1 MKKTQI
7 WVIVLTITIL
17 CSTVVQAAPLGSRP
31 LSLGQRGEDVEQLQ
45 YLLKRL
51 GYFNTDVTGY
61 YGNITRQSVLNFQS
75 SYKLTVDGHARPETI
90 YRLKYEN
97 GVAAE
102 TYTYVRS
109 LRQGYRGYDVKNL
122 QDVLKKLGYLPASL
136 ETTCYFGQ
144 MTDNAVRA
152 FQKDMALAIDGSV
165 GPASS
170 KALNNVLAK
179 AAEPAKPITKNTYK
193 VKPGDTLWEI
203 SKKYNLTVGQIK
215 EINKLKSDLIYVGQ
229 ELYLKKEPSQA
240 KDDKVS
246 LSYIDYRVNAG
257 DTIWKIAN
265 NHNITQNDLLKA
277 NGFTTSTI
285 LYIGQLIRVP
295 VYTVPVK
302 ETPGPEYGEYL
313 DWWTEAQYVL
323 PFNTPFEVTDFYTG
337 TSFMAVRTFGANHA
351 DCEPLTTDDTVIIKN
366 LWDRY
371 HTSYWTSRPITID
384 INGRRLAAS
393 MSAML
398 HAGLDAYPN
407 GAYIDNRSG
416 GYGYGQ
422 NFDAI
427 KGNKADGHFDIHFL
441 NSTTHNTGTINSNH
455 QKNIRISAGLN

>member
-1 MKKTQI
+1 LAQLLFT
-7 WVIVLTITIL
+7 
-17 CSTVVQAAPLGSRP
+17 PL
-31 LSLGQRGEDVEQLQ
+31 
-45 YLLKRL
+45 
-51 GYFNTDVTGY
+51 
-61 YGNITRQSVLNFQS
+61 
-75 SYKLTVDGHARPETI
+75 
-90 YRLKYEN
+90 YRLN
-97 GVAAE
+97 H
-102 TYTYVRS
+102 
-109 LRQGYRGYDVKNL
+109 
-122 QDVLKKLGYLPASL
+122 
-136 ETTCYFGQ
+136 
-144 MTDNAVRA
+144 
-152 FQKDMALAIDGSV
+152 
-165 GPASS
+165 
-170 KALNNVLAK
+170 
-179 AAEPAKPITKNTYK
+179 
-193 VKPGDTLWEI
+193 
-203 SKKYNLTVGQIK
+203 
-215 EINKLKSDLIYVGQ
+215 
-229 ELYLKKEPSQA
+229 
-240 KDDKVS
+240 
-246 LSYIDYRVNAG
+246 AG